1 MFIFFRKSVM
11 LNEEMQ
17 TLGQGLLEFLSVGEK
32 CGEPN
37 VSSAV
42 NGVQR
47 VVTPYDFVLTVPQV
61 QIINTSEL
69 LQSTGVQFF
78 W

>member
-1 MFIFFRKSVM
+1 MRKCKHQDKDFWS
-11 LNEEMQ
+11 LC
-17 TLGQGLLEFLSVGEK
+17 VGEK

-37 VSSAV
+37 VSTAV
-42 NGVQR
+42 NGVQH

-61 QIINTSEL
+61 QIINIGEL
-69 LQSTGVQFF
+69 LQSTRVQFF

>member
-1 MFIFFRKSVM
+1 MRKCKHQDKGFWS
-11 LNEEMQ
+11 
-17 TLGQGLLEFLSVGEK
+17 LSVGEK

-37 VSSAV
+37 VSTAV
-42 NGVQR
+42 NGVQH

-61 QIINTSEL
+61 QIINIGEL

>member
-1 MFIFFRKSVM
+1 MRKCKHQDKDFWS
-11 LNEEMQ
+11 LC
-17 TLGQGLLEFLSVGEK
+17 VGEK

-37 VSSAV
+37 VSPVV
-42 NGVQR
+42 NGVQH

-61 QIINTSEL
+61 QIINISEL